1 MIRQSLPDLAKQLLK
16 RPSALIGTV
25 LLIVLVS
32 ASIFA
37 PLLAPFDPYDA
48 MSIDIMDSELP
59 PRWQDEGD
67 ERFVIGTD
75 GQGRDLYSSIL
86 YGMRVSLLIGIG
98 AVILQSTIGIL
109 LGLLAGYAGKH
120 YDRII
125 MRMADI
131 QLSFST
137 LMVAIIALGITQ
149 TAFGPEAWEK
159 YAIPLLILVIGLS
172 EWPQYARTVRASVLA
187 EKEKDYI
194 DAAKVL
200 GSRPRVI
207 VFKHILPN
215 IASPLIVI
223 SAVQIANAIMA
234 EAALSFLGLGMPIT
248 RPSLGSLI
256 NSGFEYVLS
265 GEWWMTAFPGGA
277 LIVLVLAVNLI
288 SDWLRDALNP
298 KLR

>member
-1 MIRQSLPDLAKQLLK
+1 MMRQSLPDLAKQLLK

-200 GSRPRVI
+200 GSRSRVI